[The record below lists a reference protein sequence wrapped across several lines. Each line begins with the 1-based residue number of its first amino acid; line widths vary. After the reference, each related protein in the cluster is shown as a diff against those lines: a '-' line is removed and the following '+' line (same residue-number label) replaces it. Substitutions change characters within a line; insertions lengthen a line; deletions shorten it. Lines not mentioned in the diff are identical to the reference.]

1 MMVACES
8 RYSDLRA
15 PVCVVVKDGHGFH
28 IFTCQHPQYRGIVV
42 RRRSTRRLGLL
53 KLTMYASRPHYIF
66 QALPSP
72 YAVREFKTQEAK
84 QRGRSVTE
92 STKTIVCL
100 ANSRKNGGR
109 CVAGREWND
118 GQPGDWIRPISE
130 RPGEELQKSWLYSY
144 GGDPTPLDIVR
155 MPLIEPRATEYQPEN
170 WLFDPEAVW
179 RKCGSVG
186 WDELHKM
193 ADPIADLWSIGLSSK
208 HGKNDIIRPA
218 KKFDST
224 LRLVR
229 VQGLQISVSWDWV
242 GRGKRQRQ
250 VRANFM
256 YHNQEYGLKVTDA
269 HFEREFKKKG
279 DGEYEIGECY
289 ITISIVGPYA
299 NGNRFGLIA
308 AIIKP

>member
-1 MMVACES
+1 M
-8 RYSDLRA
+8 
-15 PVCVVVKDGHGFH
+15 
-28 IFTCQHPQYRGIVV
+28 
-42 RRRSTRRLGLL
+42 
-53 KLTMYASRPHYIF
+53 KLTMYASRPPYIF
-66 QALPSP
+66 QALPNP
-72 YAVREFKTQEAK
+72 HAVREIKSQEAK
-84 QRGRSVTE
+84 QGGLSVTG

-144 GGDPTPLDIVR
+144 GGDPTPLEIVR
-155 MPLIEPRATEYQPEN
+155 MRLIEPRATEHQPEN
-170 WLFDPEAVW
+170 WLFDPKHTWEN
-179 RKCGSVG
+179 CGSVG

-193 ADPIADLWSIGLSSK
+193 ADPIADLWGVGHRSTYGI
-208 HGKNDIIRPA
+208 NDKIDP
-218 KKFDST
+218 KEKVTST

-229 VQGLQISVSWDWV
+229 VPGLQISVSWDWV
-242 GRGKRQRQ
+242 GHGKRQRQ

-269 HFEREFKKKG
+269 HFERELKKRG
-279 DGEYEIGECY
+279 DGEEIGECY

-308 AIIKP
+308 AIIKPQT